1 MTFSRSPTLAE
12 LLSTLRAG
20 ILRDL
25 HVSCTARVLS
35 YDSSKFEVDV
45 QPIPADTFEDSS
57 GTLQPLRLPVIV
69 GVPFGGLEVGG
80 FHVRVTPSVGD
91 YVTVVFTDRSLDS
104 FLASR
109 AETAPASERRHSLT
123 DAIAYP
129 LFGASRPANLP
140 ACVSMGANT
149 GSDDFV
155 ALASKVLSELNAI
168 RNAFNTHVHPET
180 GVNTSP
186 PVTPMGAA
194 GSVASASVNVRG

>member
-1 MTFSRSPTLAE
+1 MSRSPTLAE

-35 YDSSKFEVDV
+35 FDAATFEVTV
-45 QPIPADTFEDSS
+45 QPIPADTLEDAS
-57 GTLQPLRLPVIV
+57 GVLQPVTLPAIA
-69 GVPFGGLEVGG
+69 GVPFACLEVGG
-80 FHVRVTPSVGD
+80 FHIRVTPVAGD
-91 YVTVVFTDRSLDS
+91 YVTLVFTDRSLDA
-104 FLASR
+104 FLASYT
-109 AETAPASERRHSLT
+109 ESAPTDERRHSLS

-129 LFGASRPANLP
+129 LFSKQRPANLP
-140 ACVSMGANT
+140 ACVSLGANT

-155 ALASKVLSELNAI
+155 ALASKVLNELNAI

-180 GVNTSP
+180 GATTSP
-186 PVTPMGAA
+186 PVTLMGPA